1 MKQVLLI
8 FLGGGMGSVLRYLLS
23 SYFNSSENQLYL
35 GTFLVNILGCLLLGL
50 VLGISMKNSWM
61 SSETTMLLGVGFC
74 GGFTTFSTFSVEMH
88 ALLRVGNFSMFFL
101 YVAGSLL
108 FGVLSVILGLWLSR
122 GL

>member
-8 FLGGGMGSVLRYLLS
+8 FLGGGMGSVLRYLIS

-35 GTFLVNILGCLLLGL
+35 GTFLVNIIGCLLLGFI
-50 VLGISMKNSWM
+50 LGISLKNSWM
-61 SSETTMLLGVGFC
+61 STETTLLLGAGFC

-88 ALLRVGNFSMFFL
+88 ALLRVGNFSMFFVYMASSIL
-101 YVAGSLL
+101 I
-108 FGVLSVILGLWLSR
+108 GVLCVMLGLWLSK

>member
-1 MKQVLLI
+1 
-8 FLGGGMGSVLRYLLS
+8 MGSVFRYLLS

-108 FGVLSVILGLWLSR
+108 FGVLSVFLGLWLSR

>member
-8 FLGGGMGSVLRYLLS
+8 FLGGGMGSVLRYLIS
-23 SYFNSSENQLYL
+23 SHFNSSENQLYL
-35 GTFLVNILGCLLLGL
+35 GTFLVNIIGCLLLGL

-74 GGFTTFSTFSVEMH
+74 GGFTTFSTFSVEIH

-101 YVAGSLL
+101 YVAASILI
-108 FGVLSVILGLWLSR
+108 GVLSVILGLWLSK

>member
-8 FLGGGMGSVLRYLLS
+8 FLGGGMGSVLRYLIS
-23 SYFNSSENQLYL
+23 SHLNSSENQLYL
-35 GTFLVNILGCLLLGL
+35 GTFLVNIIGCLLLGL
-50 VLGISMKNSWM
+50 VLGFSMKNSWM

-74 GGFTTFSTFSVEMH
+74 GGFTTFSTFSVEIH

-101 YVAGSLL
+101 YVAGSILV
-108 FGVLSVILGLWLSR
+108 GVLSVLLGLWLSK